1 VLQSISTQT
10 DVRGALGPVNVP
22 ASIVGNVATPA
33 SSGAPLPVINASGA
47 PAVDG
52 SGTIASGGA
61 AQVLFGGLT
70 PSNGF
75 LVCNTIAHRP
85 PASAMSAPPAAA
97 GYIADESQWGARLR
111 AAPPNSTGMRQNP
124 RFAAID
130 ELVRAA
136 RDGEIDIFGRFNRTG
151 EHLLISQQYW
161 LYASIDMGS
170 AIGADVKPAFTI
182 PISTD
187 LGQRERFTP
196 YDGLCVENSDLVR
209 VWPKRS

>member
-1 VLQSISTQT
+1 VQQSAFL
-10 DVRGALGPVNVP
+10 ALLIWMGYKREANGPH
-22 ASIVGNVATPA
+22 ASLGNLPNGGTPIPGEIEA
-33 SSGAPLPVINASGA
+33 RTKQRYL
-47 PAVDG
+47 
-52 SGTIASGGA
+52 TA
-61 AQVLFGGLT
+61 ADA
-70 PSNGF
+70 
-75 LVCNTIAHRP
+75 IR
-85 PASAMSAPPAAA
+85 
-97 GYIADESQWGARLR
+97 YIADDSQWGARLR
-111 AAPPNSTGMRQNP
+111 AAPPNSAGMRQNP

-136 RDGEIDIFGRFNRTG
+136 RDGEIGIFGRFNRTG

-182 PISTD
+182 PISTE

-196 YDGLCVENSDLVR
+196 YDGLCVENSDLAR